1 MQAMKRNRSCYLFLF
16 VSILSQ
22 LALTRRALSQ
32 QQLTPQQS
40 LAQRP
45 VVQNGSILAG
55 LSGGT
60 GLSAK
65 KEQIHWAPNL
75 ATALKAAQQFNVPV
89 MVHLY
94 GDYCL
99 RCRIVEERVL
109 SKPELIQ
116 TLNRFF
122 ICVKINGSQNPQIM
136 QQFGAHNYPTE
147 VFLASD
153 GSTLYQDN
161 PPDNVK
167 SYEQRLTSVAFAN
180 RDRNAMLAAQNP
192 AAKGL
197 LAARSKKQNASSV
210 TSGQAVGSPV
220 SQANSRLAANEST
233 VGKSTTD
240 TGNVVFSAAVSSIQA
255 QAADRPNRVGQLAP
269 SHAPGSEHQLAAAI
283 GPIGGQSATAS
294 WNQPQPSTSDAQQGK
309 RQKISANTVVHPNV
323 SSASSMMRK
332 VAMTSPSN
340 LLARTGSRFGRTTA
354 AEGPHTI
361 SNPYAG
367 SNANVASKPRGIP
380 AITISSTQTVINP
393 HSAIE
398 SSEAVVGQTS
408 VAAEP
413 ETPAFLDG
421 YCPVALSQEGKWI
434 EGSSEYRVKHRGRI
448 YRISSQQAMTR
459 FLATPDAL
467 SPVLSG
473 YDPLILLEEGRL
485 VEGSTQHALYM
496 KETGLCLLFSSAET
510 KRKYWNT
517 EDEFQHYSRAL
528 AALVEK
534 TKRLR

>member
-1 MQAMKRNRSCYLFLF
+1 MQAMKRNSSCYLFLF

-22 LALTRRALSQ
+22 LALTQRALSQ
-32 QQLTPQQS
+32 QELTQQQS
-40 LAQRP
+40 LPQQP
-45 VVQNGSILAG
+45 VVQNGSIVAG
-55 LSGGT
+55 FSGGT

-75 ATALKAAQQFNVPV
+75 ATALKAAQRLNVPV

-94 GDYCL
+94 GDSCL

-153 GSTLYQDN
+153 GSILYQDN

-197 LAARSKKQNASSV
+197 IAANSKKQNASSV
-210 TSGQAVGSPV
+210 TSGQAVGSLV
-220 SQANSRLAANEST
+220 SQANSRLAANEPT
-233 VGKSTTD
+233 VEKSTTD
-240 TGNVVFSAAVSSIQA
+240 TGNVVFSAAASSIQM
-255 QAADRPNRVGQLAP
+255 QDKNRPKRIGQLAP
-269 SHAPGSEHQLAAAI
+269 SHAPGSEHQLAAAV
-283 GPIGGQSATAS
+283 GPMGGQAATAS
-294 WNQPQPSTSDAQQGK
+294 WNRPQASTSDAQQGK
-309 RQKISANTVVHPNV
+309 RAKISANTVVHPSVSPGARVMHNV
-323 SSASSMMRK
+323 AT
-332 VAMTSPSN
+332 TSQPN
-340 LLARTGSRFGRTTA
+340 MLARTGSRFGSTTA
-354 AEGPHTI
+354 AEGPQTI
-361 SNPYAG
+361 SNPYVG

-380 AITISSTQTVINP
+380 AITVSSTQTVINP
-393 HSAIE
+393 NSAIK
-398 SSEAVVGQTS
+398 SSKAVVSQTPI
-408 VAAEP
+408 ATEP
-413 ETPAFLDG
+413 EAPAFLDG
-421 YCPVALSQEGKWI
+421 YCPVALSQEGKWT

-448 YRISSQQAMTR
+448 YHLSSQQAMMR
-459 FLATPDAL
+459 FLATPDTL

-485 VEGSTQHALYM
+485 VEGSTQHALHM
-496 KETGLCLLFSSAET
+496 KETGSCLLFSSAET

-517 EDEFQHYSRAL
+517 EDEFQRYSRAL
-528 AALVEK
+528 AALIEK
-534 TKRLR
+534 IKRMK